1 MRDEARVFAARGV
14 LADGETYNLTTV
26 PPPLDRLLRR
36 ATHTRDRMKF
46 SPERIDAQSI
56 SGYGPGWVAVAG
68 EKIESSVILGA
79 KGLREAWDVQSFEQ
93 LGPEH
98 FAHLATLDAEVMLL
112 GTGEHT
118 RFVPPKWLAPLFS
131 RRIGLETMDR
141 FAACRTYNILA
152 AEGRNVVVALIIS
165 PPPPA

>member
-1 MRDEARVFAARGV
+1 MGGLEG
-14 LADGETYNLTTV
+14 GETYNLTTV
-26 PPPLDRLLRR
+26 PSTLDRLLRR

-79 KGLREAWDVQSFEQ
+79 KGLRESWNVQSFEQ

-98 FAHLATLDAEVMLL
+98 FAYLATLDAEVMLL
-112 GTGEHT
+112 GTGERT
-118 RFVPPKWLAPLFS
+118 RFAPPKWLAPLYA
-131 RRIGLETMDR
+131 RRIGLESMDS

-152 AEGRNVVVALIIS
+152 GEGRNVVVALIIG
-165 PPPPA
+165 PANTA